1 MEMLF
6 ENVFVIGTGLIGT
19 SLGLSM
25 KDTGEVGKVKGYDS
39 NTQHVMKA
47 LEIGGID
54 DVGQL
59 QDVGTCDLA
68 VLAVPVE
75 SAKSVL
81 EKILPFLKDGTT
93 VTDVGSTKREMMKTF
108 DMLYRKLCQ
117 TRKFEKDINF
127 IGGHPMAGSE
137 KSGPDGARGDLFK
150 GKTYVLVRDKNC
162 SDDAFEKFK
171 ALVLK
176 FGALPMEM
184 EAETHDLIVS
194 ATSHLPQVVSYL
206 LVQTLMDY
214 AKTDDSYLKL
224 VGSGFR
230 DTTRLASSAPAMWID
245 IFKQNRDNIMDVLT
259 HFQTQIEWFKGMLEA
274 GRYEELSEKLEKI
287 VMFKEHL

>member
-1 MEMLF
+1 MLF
-6 ENVFVIGTGLIGT
+6 ENVFVIGTGLMGT
-19 SLGLSM
+19 SLALAM

-39 NTQHVMKA
+39 NTRHVAKA

-117 TRKFEKDINF
+117 TRRFEKDINF

-137 KSGPDGARGDLFK
+137 KSGPDGARRDLFV

-176 FGALPMEM
+176 LGALPMEI

-194 ATSHLPQVVSYL
+194 ATSHLPQVVSYV

-214 AKTDDSYLKL
+214 AKTDSRYLKL

-245 IFKQNRDNIMDVLT
+245 IFKQNGDNIVDVLS
-259 HFQTQIEWFKGMLEA
+259 HFQTQIEWFKGMIEA
-274 GRYEELSEKLEKI
+274 GRYEELSEKIEKI
-287 VMFKEHL
+287 VAFKEKL

>member
-93 VTDVGSTKREMMKTF
+93 VTDVGSTKREIMKTF
-108 DMLYRKLCQ
+108 DTLHRKLCQ

-137 KSGPDGARGDLFK
+137 KSGPDGATRDLFV

-176 FGALPMEM
+176 LGALPMEM

-194 ATSHLPQVVSYL
+194 ATSHLPQVVSYM

-245 IFKQNRDNIMDVLT
+245 IFKQNGDNIMDVLT